1 MKKFFAII
9 AVAIA
14 AVFTANTADA
24 QTRANQEAKTVSI
37 RPYVGLSATAVVD
50 SDVDVEAGGGV
61 TLGADAQ
68 YMFNNWFG
76 VSAGAEFI
84 NGGWKFKEGVAKGSE
99 VTINTLG
106 APILAN
112 FYVCKG
118 LDIKLGVKPTFILN
132 SDVTKDDAGNKHEL
146 KGNDELNTFDV
157 NGVIGISY
165 EHKNFVFELRENVC
179 TSNLLKHDDSS
190 YDKAVKMGNVSLSIG
205 YRF

>member
-1 MKKFFAII
+1 MKKFFAIV

-14 AVFTANTADA
+14 AVFTANTTNA
-24 QTRANQEAKTVSI
+24 QTRADQDAKTISI
-37 RPYVGLSATAVVD
+37 RPYVGVAGTAVID
-50 SDVDVEAGGGV
+50 SDVDLTGKGGLV
-61 TLGADAQ
+61 VGADAQ
-68 YMFNNWFG
+68 YMVNNWFG
-76 VSAGAEFI
+76 VSAGAEFLQ
-84 NGGWKFKEGVAKGSE
+84 GGWKHDEGSWKGSE

-106 APILAN
+106 TPILAN

-132 SDVTKDDAGNKHEL
+132 SNVTKDNAGNKHEL

>member
-1 MKKFFAII
+1 MKKFLAII

-50 SDVDVEAGGGV
+50 SNVDVEAGGGV

-118 LDIKLGVKPTFILN
+118 LDIKLGVKPTFLLS
-132 SDVTKDDAGNKHEL
+132 SDITNDVNGNKHEL
-146 KGNDELNTFDV
+146 KGDDAINNFDL

-165 EHKNFVFELRENVC
+165 EFKNFVFELRENVC
-179 TSNLLKHDDSS
+179 TSNLMKNDHRDYKD
-190 YDKAVKMGNVSLSIG
+190 ATKMGNVSLSFG